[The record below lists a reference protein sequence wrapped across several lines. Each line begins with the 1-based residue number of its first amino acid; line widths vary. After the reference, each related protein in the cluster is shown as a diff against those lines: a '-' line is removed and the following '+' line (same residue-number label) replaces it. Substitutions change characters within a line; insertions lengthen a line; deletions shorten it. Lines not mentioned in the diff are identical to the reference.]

1 MKKIKYDDQ
10 AVWNYVYNHI
20 NFSNKFDC
28 LNTASVN
35 IFHIHRSHLKDCLY
49 EIPELKTMV
58 IARQSGDTLKL
69 IDIFSLKELSFN
81 QLIKFLPFKNVKKI
95 EFAFTPYFSDLD
107 YQMQEYKGDPFFD
120 RNINCDLGD
129 IKFPELSIT

>member
-1 MKKIKYDDQ
+1 MDDQ

-49 EIPELKTMV
+49 EIPELKAMV

-95 EFAFTPYFSDLD
+95 EFAFNPYFSDLD